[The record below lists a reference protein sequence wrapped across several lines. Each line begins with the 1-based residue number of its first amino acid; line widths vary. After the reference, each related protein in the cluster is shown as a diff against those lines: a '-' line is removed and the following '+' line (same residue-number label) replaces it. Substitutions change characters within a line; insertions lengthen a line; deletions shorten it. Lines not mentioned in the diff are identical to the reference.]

1 MNNQLLAVLQN
12 IYIKNYILISE
23 LNIEFNKGFTTI
35 TGETGAG
42 KSILLGALS
51 LLTGSRTDTSVLFDK
66 EQKCIVEGFFEL
78 VNYNLESLFYDLDID
93 YDNTTII
100 RREINKTGKSR
111 AFINDTPVNIS
122 TLKIIGEKLIDIHSQ
137 HNNLSLKDNSF
148 YFQLVDSF
156 AKLNKQIADY
166 KTEFKVFGK
175 KIKELN
181 ELNEQLAIEKQELDY
196 HQFQFDALNNAN
208 LITDE
213 QDILEQELKKL
224 NNSEEIKHNL
234 SKIYIELEEND
245 ESIISK
251 LKEIENTY
259 SKLNSL
265 GIEGE
270 YAKRIESIIIELKDI
285 AEDSDSINGK
295 IVFDAIKI
303 EKLNSRLNLIYELQH
318 KYSVSTISAL
328 ILIKNELEEKL
339 LSFNTN
345 DTYLKKLTK
354 EVEQLNNELFV
365 KAKEISKIRKKSKSD
380 IEKIISS
387 KLVELG
393 IKNALF
399 IIVIE
404 QTETLSQNG
413 IDKIQFLFS
422 ANKNVEIADIAKA
435 ASGGELSRIMLS
447 LKNMLANSNN
457 LPTIIFDEID
467 TGVSGDIASKMAD
480 IMQKL
485 SDKTQV
491 ISITHLP
498 QIAAKGDEHL
508 IVYKTDTK
516 NSTETSI
523 KKITNNERITEL
535 AKMLSGKNI
544 TDAAM
549 QNAAELL
556 M

>member
-1 MNNQLLAVLQN
+1 VLQN

-66 EQKCIVEGFFEL
+66 EKKCIVEGFFEL
-78 VNYNLESLFYDLDID
+78 ANYNLEPLFSDLDID

-100 RREINKTGKSR
+100 RREINKAGKSR

-148 YFQLVDSF
+148 YFQVVDSF
-156 AKLNKQIADY
+156 AKLNKQITDY
-166 KTEFKVFGK
+166 RAEFKIFGK
-175 KIKELN
+175 KTKELN
-181 ELNEQLAIEKQELDY
+181 ELKEQLAKEKQELDY
-196 HQFQFDALNNAN
+196 HQFQFDTLNNAN
-208 LITDE
+208 LIADE
-213 QDILEQELKKL
+213 QDELEQELKKL
-224 NNSEEIKHNL
+224 NNSEEIKQNL
-234 SKIYIELEEND
+234 SKIYFELEESD

-251 LKEIENTY
+251 LKDIENTFT
-259 SKLNSL
+259 KLNSL

-285 AEDSDSINGK
+285 AEDSDSINSE
-295 IVFDAIKI
+295 IIFDALKI
-303 EKLNSRLNLIYELQH
+303 EELNERLNLIYELQH
-318 KYSVSTISAL
+318 KYSVSTITEL
-328 ILIKNELEEKL
+328 ITIKNELEEKL

-354 EVEQLNNELFV
+354 EVEQLNNELLT
-365 KAKEISKIRKKSKSD
+365 KAKKISETRTKSKSE
-380 IEKIISS
+380 IEKNISAN
-387 KLVELG
+387 LVELG
-393 IKNALF
+393 IKNAQF
-399 IIVIE
+399 NVVIE
-404 QTETLSQNG
+404 QSKTLSQNG

-422 ANKNVEIADIAKA
+422 ANKNVKTADIAKA

-447 LKNMLANSNN
+447 LKNMLASSNN

-467 TGVSGDIASKMAD
+467 TGVSGDIASKTAD

-485 SDKTQV
+485 SEKTQV

-498 QIAAKGDEHL
+498 QIAAKGNEHL
-508 IVYKTDTK
+508 IVYKTDT
-516 NSTETSI
+516 NNTTETSI
-523 KKITNNERITEL
+523 KKITDKDRISEL

-556 M
+556 K

>member
-1 MNNQLLAVLQN
+1 VLQN

-78 VNYNLESLFYDLDID
+78 ANYNLEPLFSDLDID

-122 TLKIIGEKLIDIHSQ
+122 TLKIIGDKLIDIHSQ

-148 YFQLVDSF
+148 YFQVIDSF
-156 AKLNKQIADY
+156 AKLNKQITEY
-166 KTEFKVFGK
+166 KAEFKIFGK
-175 KIKELN
+175 KTKELN
-181 ELNEQLAIEKQELDY
+181 KLKEQLAKEKQELDY
-196 HQFQFDALNNAN
+196 HQFQFDTLNNAN

-213 QDILEQELKKL
+213 QDGLEQELKKL
-224 NNSEEIKHNL
+224 NNSEEIKQNL
-234 SKIYIELEEND
+234 SKIYFELEERD

-251 LKEIENTY
+251 LKEIENTF
-259 SKLNSL
+259 SKLSSL

-285 AEDSDSINGK
+285 AEDSDSINGE
-295 IVFDAIKI
+295 IIFDALKI
-303 EKLNSRLNLIYELQH
+303 EELNDRLNLIYELQH
-318 KYSVSTISAL
+318 KYSVSSISEL
-328 ILIKNELEEKL
+328 ITIKNKLEEKL

-345 DTYLKKLTK
+345 DTYLKKLTA
-354 EVEQLNNELFV
+354 EVEQLNSELFT
-365 KAKEISKIRKKSKSD
+365 KAKKISETRKKSKSE

-387 KLVELG
+387 NLVELG

-399 IIVIE
+399 NIVIE

-422 ANKNVEIADIAKA
+422 ANKNVETADIAKA

-485 SDKTQV
+485 SEKTQV

-498 QIAAKGDEHL
+498 QIAAKGNEHL
-508 IVYKTDTK
+508 IVYKTDT
-516 NSTETSI
+516 NNTTETSI
-523 KKITNNERITEL
+523 KKITDNDRITEL

-556 M
+556 K

>member
-213 QDILEQELKKL
+213 QDGLEQELKKL
-224 NNSEEIKHNL
+224 NNSEEIKRNL

>member
-1 MNNQLLAVLQN
+1 LNNQLLAVLQN